1 MQDLQSQLERLDH
14 EKSLLEAR
22 IVELLPYQG
31 EVGKL
36 KAELLKMQVG
46 DRVFV
51 HKNISIK

>member
-51 HKNISIK
+51 HKNFSIK